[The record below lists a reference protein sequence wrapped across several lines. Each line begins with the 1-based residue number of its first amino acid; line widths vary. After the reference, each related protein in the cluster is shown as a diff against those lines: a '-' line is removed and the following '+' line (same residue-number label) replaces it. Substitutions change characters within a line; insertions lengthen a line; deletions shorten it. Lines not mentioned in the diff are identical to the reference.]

1 MASPKA
7 SLALPSLMGLSLR
20 ERPAAIPVAPIGA
33 AHGGLNLD
41 AGDSVGMIALSRV
54 VKTKGAMLALI
65 ARSPLAVA
73 LLAEMQT
80 TVLRVLRN
88 AGGFDAGLSESSIA
102 ALFRLPGSA
111 TRYAGQ
117 YGGGLGGGLQ
127 QRLPQARFKAVVGA
141 LLDALTASR
150 AGPKGGLVGTMLLA
164 STPTTAVTEAGQA
177 AIRALSMEVEAAM
190 LLTLVSG
197 SSSSSSRASRGGSSS
212 NSARSTP
219 PPTPPP
225 PPSGPVLV
233 VPAVIVPP
241 PAAFTLD
248 PSQALITNVIALVSS
263 RLRRALSAGEVA
275 ALTDGLDVALSV
287 LQAGAPEMRRD
298 LLQSSVISGL
308 TRQAGAW
315 LWAATVEALEFEHTS
330 VQALADAIAD
340 GCGAVAG
347 ALFVS
352 VSAVLG

>member
-1 MASPKA
+1 
-7 SLALPSLMGLSLR
+7 
-20 ERPAAIPVAPIGA
+20 
-33 AHGGLNLD
+33 
-41 AGDSVGMIALSRV
+41 
-54 VKTKGAMLALI
+54 ML
-65 ARSPLAVA
+65 
-73 LLAEMQT
+73 T
-80 TVLRVLRN
+80 
-88 AGGFDAGLSESSIA
+88 
-102 ALFRLPGSA
+102 
-111 TRYAGQ
+111 
-117 YGGGLGGGLQ
+117 
-127 QRLPQARFKAVVGA
+127 
-141 LLDALTASR
+141 
-150 AGPKGGLVGTMLLA
+150 
-164 STPTTAVTEAGQA
+164 
-177 AIRALSMEVEAAM
+177 
-190 LLTLVSG
+190 TLVSG
-197 SSSSSSRASRGGSSS
+197 GSSSSSRASHGGSSS

-225 PPSGPVLV
+225 PPAVPVVTAV
-233 VPAVIVPP
+233 VPPP
-241 PAAFTLD
+241 PAAFALD

-298 LLQSSVISGL
+298 LLQSSVTSGL

-330 VQALADAIAD
+330 VQALADAITD

>member
-1 MASPKA
+1 MA
-7 SLALPSLMGLSLR
+7 SLALPSLVGLSLR

-54 VKTKGAMLALI
+54 VKTKGAMLTLI

-73 LLAEMQT
+73 LLAELQT
-80 TVLRVLRN
+80 MLLRVLRN

-117 YGGGLGGGLQ
+117 YGGGLTAGLQ

-150 AGPKGGLVGTMLLA
+150 AGPKGGFVGTMLLA
-164 STPTTAVTEAGQA
+164 STPTAAVTEAGQA
-177 AIRALSMEVEAAM
+177 AIRALSTEVEAAM
-190 LLTLVSG
+190 LTILVSG
-197 SSSSSSRASRGGSSS
+197 GSSSRASRGGSSS

-241 PAAFTLD
+241 PAAFALD

-298 LLQSSVISGL
+298 LLQSSVTSGL

-347 ALFVS
+347 ALFAS